1 MPVSQLLT
9 KIMPCVLTLVLFQ
22 VKTARTV
29 HDQKLDR
36 WGARTMTHSTNE
48 VPYDKRLAKKKK
60 FNKKTPFKVVLNDP
74 KIVGTGVEK
83 EQYIKVWMALQQE
96 LLQCFSTFQCCEGFF
111 LGIS

>member
-1 MPVSQLLT
+1 MTAPLL
-9 KIMPCVLTLVLFQ
+9 VLTGLVLFQ

-60 FNKKTPFKVVLNDP
+60 FNKKNPFKVVLNDP

-83 EQYIKVWMALQQE
+83 EQYIKVWIK
-96 LLQCFSTFQCCEGFF
+96 GFTTGVIAVF
-111 LGIS
+111 LNLSVL